1 MATITAHSRPALW
14 SLDADRRD
22 YFGLVLSAGLP
33 LAAFVI
39 ANGMAKLGGFVPLF
53 FSPFGLP
60 GWMGAALYL
69 GALPLFGAARWL
81 VAREGMEGRIAGWWI
96 VALMAGAVVFPFLAT
111 PLDSLALSIASM
123 LLILLGVAAAGRAAK
138 VSPLAA
144 MLMLPGLLWLGF
156 SALVGLSFVAAWS
169 PPFALTNTNNAL

>member
-1 MATITAHSRPALW
+1 MATITANARPALW

-22 YFGLVLSAGLP
+22 YFGLALSAALP
-33 LAAFVI
+33 LAVFVI
-39 ANGMAKLGGFVPLF
+39 VNGLAELNGAVPLF

-60 GWMGAALYL
+60 GWLGAVLYL

-81 VAREGMEGRIAGWWI
+81 VAREGVEGRIAGWWI
-96 VALMAGAVVFPFLAT
+96 VGLMAGAVVFPFLAS
-111 PLDSLALSIASM
+111 PLDSLALSIVSM
-123 LLILLGVAAAGRAAK
+123 ALVLVGVAAAGRAAK

-144 MLMLPGLLWLGF
+144 ILMLPGLLWLGF
-156 SALVGLSFVAAWS
+156 SAFVGLSFVAAWS